1 MASDAFKAAFAHAMI
16 YEIGAFFN
24 VNDPETIA
32 GLCET
37 GAQKKKVGYVNI
49 KEDTGGLTKYGVA
62 KNANPEVDVQ
72 NLDLAGA
79 MEIYERK
86 YWIAAKCDQL
96 QSPVSIMHFDCAV
109 NMGVGRAA
117 KFLQAA
123 AGVTVDGAIGAK
135 TIAAV
140 DCTDP
145 KVIIERY
152 AAAREARYNAI
163 VAANPSQAKFLK
175 GWLRRNDEVKQ
186 YCLGLIA

>member
-1 MASDAFKAAFAHAMI
+1 MASDAFKYAFAHAMI

-24 VNDPETIA
+24 IDDPEVIA

-37 GAQKKKVGYVNI
+37 KEQKKKVGYVNI

-62 KNANPEVDVQ
+62 KNANPEIDIQ

-79 MEIYERK
+79 MEVYERK
-86 YWIAAKCDQL
+86 YWNVAKCEQL
-96 QSPVSIMHFDCAV
+96 VSPVSIMHFDCAV
-109 NMGVGRAA
+109 NMGTGRAA
-117 KFLQAA
+117 KFLQTAV
-123 AGVTVDGAIGAK
+123 GVEPDGAIGPK

-140 DCTDP
+140 NCTDP
-145 KVIIERY
+145 KVVIEKY

-163 VAANPSQAKFLK
+163 VAANASQAKFLK

-186 YCLGLIA
+186 YCLGKLA